1 MKDSTIA
8 PIREHLAP
16 EERGYS
22 GTLASWR
29 YRPKVRMG
37 SEGGQGSQSNTDYPW
52 QRIVFSLE
60 VGLRRYRDF
69 PQTTRAEVMTP

>member
-1 MKDSTIA
+1 
-8 PIREHLAP
+8 
-16 EERGYS
+16 
-22 GTLASWR
+22 
-29 YRPKVRMG
+29 MG